1 MCRNGMK
8 SAGKSL
14 LALANAYLL
23 HGGMN
28 AQHRVEIGLVKLSC
42 EGGKKFSDCN
52 LQIEYPFFYAPLD
65 QRASFM

>member
-1 MCRNGMK
+1 MQEWNEICRKVPLGISK
-8 SAGKSL
+8 CL
-14 LALANAYLL
+14 PTW
-23 HGGMN
+23 GMN